1 MKKITSRFASVLT
14 RTLTA
19 ALILNL
25 LTGCSMAGSQGASA
39 SQNASK
45 SQNASESQDASASA
59 KTDAASDAKD
69 SASDASASGAA
80 VSGTSADSAE
90 NGISIRF
97 SNDGIT
103 AANDSGLSIDG
114 TSLTITAAGTYLLS
128 GSCEDGSVKV
138 QKGTTGVVLVLDGLT
153 LSSQTTAPLICAK
166 STEVTIE
173 AAAGTVNTLSDTE
186 ANNDGS
192 EDSNTENAVIKC
204 KDGSQVV
211 LCGTGELIL
220 RANGKNGIKSGA
232 STETEGDASLTIRE
246 LTLTIDAPVNDAVN
260 AESILNVESGTLE
273 ISAGDDAL
281 HSDGELNIGA
291 DGTDGPSISIT
302 SCYEGLEGTVV
313 NIFSG
318 DIDLQSTDDCINA
331 ANSDQPNGDFQI
343 NITGGSI
350 TASTSNGDGF
360 DSNGDLIISG
370 GSVAVWTANAADNE
384 PLDADGTVTISGG
397 TVLAAGESSGM
408 GIHLEASQPCV
419 IFSGDSSEGGGF
431 RQTALLTNGS
441 SFSILS
447 DDQTTLYS
455 AEAMCSASY
464 IIFSSPDLT
473 ESASCTLP
481 PKIRKQQAPHSPDP
495 FPPEW
500 DEEAAS
506 RALEIS
512 KKLTAKGLRENVRRA
527 ILPPGKGTDSSL
539 ATILPQGKTMNSP
552 KEIPQP
558 KKEMNSPTA
567 PKPIRQLQNDRKS
580 GWNPKTRVEA
590 IVLLPPLFHHYGK
603 MPLVIITKRAA
614 AFRQLLSDIR
624 FSIAFCDSTL
634 KLYLYASYAI
644 NHQ

>member
-1 MKKITSRFASVLT
+1 MKKTNGRFASALT
-14 RTLTA
+14 RTLAA

-25 LTGCSMAGSQGASA
+25 LTGCSMSGSQGASA
-39 SQNASK
+39 SQ
-45 SQNASESQDASASA
+45 D
-59 KTDAASDAKD
+59 
-69 SASDASASGAA
+69 ASGAA
-80 VSGTSADSAE
+80 KTDSASADSAKD
-90 NGISIRF
+90 GVSISF

-103 AANDSGLSIDG
+103 AADSPGLSIDG
-114 TSLTITAAGTYLLS
+114 TSLTITASGTYLLS

-153 LSSQTTAPLICAK
+153 LSSKATAPIICAK

-186 ANNDGS
+186 ANNDAS
-192 EDSNTENAVIKC
+192 TNSAAENAVIKC

-291 DGTDGPSISIT
+291 NGTDGPSISIT

-343 NITGGSI
+343 NITGGKI
-350 TASTSNGDGF
+350 TASASGGDGF
-360 DSNGDLIISG
+360 DSNGDLTISG

-419 IFSGDSSEGGGF
+419 IFGGDSSEGGFF
-431 RQTALLTNGS
+431 RQTALLTKEN

-455 AEAMCSASY
+455 AEAMCNASY

-473 ESASCTLP
+473 ESASCSLSSGDTETTSSA
-481 PKIRKQQAPHSPDP
+481 QSG
-495 FPPEW
+495 
-500 DEEAAS
+500 S
-506 RALEIS
+506 IS
-512 KKLTAKGLRENVRRA
+512 TGMG
-527 ILPPGKGTDSSL
+527 GKGGFKGFGDFKGFDGQRPEGERPEGNPPSGEGNGQKPGSNPPSGEENGQQPGGNPPSEESNKQPGGPQTD
-539 ATILPQGKTMNSP
+539 Q
-552 KEIPQP
+552 
-558 KKEMNSPTA
+558 TA
-567 PKPIRQLQNDRKS
+567 SK
-580 GWNPKTRVEA
+580 
-590 IVLLPPLFHHYGK
+590 
-603 MPLVIITKRAA
+603 
-614 AFRQLLSDIR
+614 
-624 FSIAFCDSTL
+624 
-634 KLYLYASYAI
+634 
-644 NHQ
+644 

>member
-1 MKKITSRFASVLT
+1 MKKINSRLSNSSPANSRFASALT
-14 RTLTA
+14 RTLAA

-25 LTGCSMAGSQGASA
+25 LTGCSMSGSQGASA
-39 SQNASK
+39 SQD
-45 SQNASESQDASASA
+45 ASESQNASASA
-59 KTDAASDAKD
+59 KTNAA
-69 SASDASASGAA
+69 
-80 VSGTSADSAE
+80 SADSAKD
-90 NGISIRF
+90 GVSISF

-103 AANDSGLSIDG
+103 AADDSGLSIDG
-114 TSLTITAAGTYLLS
+114 TSLTITASGTYLLS
-128 GSCEDGSVKV
+128 GSCENGSVKV
-138 QKGTTGVVLVLDGLT
+138 QKGTIGVVLVLDGLT
-153 LSSQTTAPLICAK
+153 LSSQTTAPIICAK

-192 EDSNTENAVIKC
+192 DDSNTENNNANGSDSETVTTNDASTNSAAENAVIKC

-331 ANSDQPNGDFQI
+331 ADSDQPNGDFQI
-343 NITGGSI
+343 NITGGKI
-350 TASTSNGDGF
+350 TASASDGDGF
-360 DSNGDLIISG
+360 DSNGDL
-370 GSVAVWTANAADNE
+370 
-384 PLDADGTVTISGG
+384 TISGG

-419 IFSGDSSEGGGF
+419 IFSGDSSEGGFF
-431 RQTALLTNGS
+431 RQTALLTKES
-441 SFSILS
+441 SFSILA

-473 ESASCTLP
+473 ESASCSLSSGDTETTSSAQSGSISTGMGGKGGFGGFGDFKGFDGQRPEGERPEGNP
-481 PKIRKQQAPHSPDP
+481 PSGEGNGQQPGGN
-495 FPPEW
+495 PPSGDGNEQPGGNPPSG
-500 DEEAAS
+500 DGNEQPEGPQTDQT
-506 RALEIS
+506 
-512 KKLTAKGLRENVRRA
+512 TAK
-527 ILPPGKGTDSSL
+527 
-539 ATILPQGKTMNSP
+539 
-552 KEIPQP
+552 
-558 KKEMNSPTA
+558 
-567 PKPIRQLQNDRKS
+567 
-580 GWNPKTRVEA
+580 
-590 IVLLPPLFHHYGK
+590 
-603 MPLVIITKRAA
+603 
-614 AFRQLLSDIR
+614 
-624 FSIAFCDSTL
+624 
-634 KLYLYASYAI
+634 
-644 NHQ
+644 

>member
-1 MKKITSRFASVLT
+1 MKKINDRFASVLT
-14 RTLTA
+14 WTLAA

-25 LTGCSMAGSQGASA
+25 LTGCSMSGSQGASA
-39 SQNASK
+39 SQ
-45 SQNASESQDASASA
+45 DASGAA
-59 KTDAASDAKD
+59 KTDAASDAEG
-69 SASDASASGAA
+69 SASDASASGSAA
-80 VSGTSADSAE
+80 SGSAADSAKD
-90 NGISIRF
+90 GVSISF

-103 AANDSGLSIDG
+103 AADSPGLSIDG

-153 LSSQTTAPLICAK
+153 LSSQTTAPIICAK

-192 EDSNTENAVIKC
+192 DNSSTENNNAEGSDSETVTTNDASSNSAAENAVIKC

-220 RANGKNGIKSGA
+220 QANGKNGIKSGA

-246 LTLTIDAPVNDAVN
+246 LALTIDAPVNDAVN

-331 ANSDQPNGDFQI
+331 ADSDQPNGDFQI
-343 NITGGSI
+343 NITGGKI
-350 TASTSNGDGF
+350 TASASDGDGF
-360 DSNGDLIISG
+360 DSNGDLTISG

-419 IFSGDSSEGGGF
+419 IFGGDSSEGGFF
-431 RQTALLTNGS
+431 RQTALLTKEN

-473 ESASCTLP
+473 ESASCTLSSGDTETTSSA
-481 PKIRKQQAPHSPDP
+481 QSG
-495 FPPEW
+495 
-500 DEEAAS
+500 S
-506 RALEIS
+506 IS
-512 KKLTAKGLRENVRRA
+512 TGMG
-527 ILPPGKGTDSSL
+527 GKGGFGGFGDFKGFDGQRPEGERPEGNPPSGEGNGQQSGGNPPSGENNEQPGGSQTD
-539 ATILPQGKTMNSP
+539 Q
-552 KEIPQP
+552 
-558 KKEMNSPTA
+558 TA
-567 PKPIRQLQNDRKS
+567 SK
-580 GWNPKTRVEA
+580 
-590 IVLLPPLFHHYGK
+590 
-603 MPLVIITKRAA
+603 
-614 AFRQLLSDIR
+614 
-624 FSIAFCDSTL
+624 
-634 KLYLYASYAI
+634 
-644 NHQ
+644 

>member
-1 MKKITSRFASVLT
+1 MKKTNGRLASVLT
-14 RTLTA
+14 RTLAA

-25 LTGCSMAGSQGASA
+25 LTGCSMSGSQGASA
-39 SQNASK
+39 SR
-45 SQNASESQDASASA
+45 DASGAA
-59 KTDAASDAKD
+59 KTDAASDAED
-69 SASDASASGAA
+69 SASDASASG
-80 VSGTSADSAE
+80 SSADSAKD
-90 NGISIRF
+90 GVSISF

-103 AANDSGLSIDG
+103 AADSSGLSIDG
-114 TSLTITAAGTYLLS
+114 TSLTITASGTYLLS

-153 LSSQTTAPLICAK
+153 LSSQTTAPIICAK

-192 EDSNTENAVIKC
+192 DNSSTENNNAEGSDSETVTSIDASTNSAAENAVIKC

-220 RANGKNGIKSGA
+220 QANGKNGIKSGA

-331 ANSDQPNGDFQI
+331 ADSDQPNGDFQI
-343 NITGGSI
+343 NITGGKI
-350 TASTSNGDGF
+350 TASASDGDGF
-360 DSNGDLIISG
+360 DSNGDLTISG

-431 RQTALLTNGS
+431 RQTALLTKGS

-447 DDQTTLYS
+447 DDQSTLYS

-473 ESASCTLP
+473 ESASCTLSSGDTETTSSA
-481 PKIRKQQAPHSPDP
+481 QSG
-495 FPPEW
+495 
-500 DEEAAS
+500 S
-506 RALEIS
+506 IS
-512 KKLTAKGLRENVRRA
+512 TGMG
-527 ILPPGKGTDSSL
+527 GKGGFGGFGDFKDFDGQRPEGERPEGNPPSGEGNGQQPGGNPPSVKSNEQPEGPQTDQTTS
-539 ATILPQGKTMNSP
+539 K
-552 KEIPQP
+552 
-558 KKEMNSPTA
+558 
-567 PKPIRQLQNDRKS
+567 
-580 GWNPKTRVEA
+580 
-590 IVLLPPLFHHYGK
+590 
-603 MPLVIITKRAA
+603 
-614 AFRQLLSDIR
+614 
-624 FSIAFCDSTL
+624 
-634 KLYLYASYAI
+634 
-644 NHQ
+644 

>member
-1 MKKITSRFASVLT
+1 MKKITGRFASVLT

-25 LTGCSMAGSQGASA
+25 LTGCSMSGSQGASA
-39 SQNASK
+39 SQNASE
-45 SQNASESQDASASA
+45 SQDASESQGASESQDASASV

-90 NGISIRF
+90 DGISIRF

-103 AANDSGLSIDG
+103 AAGDSGLSIDG

-138 QKGTTGVVLVLDGLT
+138 QKGTTGVALVLDGLT
-153 LSSQTTAPLICAK
+153 LSSQTTAPIMCAK

-192 EDSNTENAVIKC
+192 NDSNTENNNAEGNDPETESGNDASSNSTAENAVIKC
-204 KDGSQVV
+204 KNGSQVV

-220 RANGKNGIKSGA
+220 QANGKNGIKSGA

-331 ANSDQPNGDFQI
+331 ADSDQPNGDFQI

-408 GIHLEASQPCV
+408 VIHLEASQPCV
-419 IFSGDSSEGGGF
+419 IFSGASSESGGF

-455 AEAMCSASY
+455 AEAMCSVSY

-473 ESASCTLP
+473 ESGSCTLSSEDTETTSSA
-481 PKIRKQQAPHSPDP
+481 QSG
-495 FPPEW
+495 
-500 DEEAAS
+500 S
-506 RALEIS
+506 IS
-512 KKLTAKGLRENVRRA
+512 TGMGRRGGSKGLEDFKKIDGQRPERKRPEGNPPSGERNGQQPGGNPPSGENNEQPEGN
-527 ILPPGKGTDSSL
+527 PPTEEGNEQPDSSQIDQ
-539 ATILPQGKTMNSP
+539 ATSK
-552 KEIPQP
+552 
-558 KKEMNSPTA
+558 
-567 PKPIRQLQNDRKS
+567 
-580 GWNPKTRVEA
+580 
-590 IVLLPPLFHHYGK
+590 
-603 MPLVIITKRAA
+603 
-614 AFRQLLSDIR
+614 
-624 FSIAFCDSTL
+624 
-634 KLYLYASYAI
+634 
-644 NHQ
+644 

>member
-1 MKKITSRFASVLT
+1 MKKITGRFASVLT

-25 LTGCSMAGSQGASA
+25 LTGCSMSGSQGASA
-39 SQNASK
+39 SQNASEF
-45 SQNASESQDASASA
+45 QNASESQDASASA

-69 SASDASASGAA
+69 SASDVSASGAA

-103 AANDSGLSIDG
+103 TADDSGLSIDG

-128 GSCEDGSVKV
+128 GNCEDGSVKV
-138 QKGTTGVVLVLDGLT
+138 QKGTTGVVLALDGLT

-173 AAAGTVNTLSDTE
+173 AAAGTINMLSDTE

-220 RANGKNGIKSGA
+220 QANGKNGIKSGA

-331 ANSDQPNGDFQI
+331 ADSDQPNGDFQI

-350 TASTSNGDGF
+350 TASASNGDGF

-473 ESASCTLP
+473 ESASCTLSSEDTETTSSA
-481 PKIRKQQAPHSPDP
+481 QSG
-495 FPPEW
+495 
-500 DEEAAS
+500 S
-506 RALEIS
+506 IS
-512 KKLTAKGLRENVRRA
+512 TGMGRRGGSKGLEDFKKNDGQRPEGKRSEGNPPSGERNGQQPGGNPPSGEN
-527 ILPPGKGTDSSL
+527 
-539 ATILPQGKTMNSP
+539 N
-552 KEIPQP
+552 EQP
-558 KKEMNSPTA
+558 E
-567 PKPIRQLQNDRKS
+567 
-580 GWNPKTRVEA
+580 GNPKTEEGNEQ
-590 IVLLPPLFHHYGK
+590 P
-603 MPLVIITKRAA
+603 
-614 AFRQLLSDIR
+614 
-624 FSIAFCDSTL
+624 DSSQTDQTT
-634 KLYLYASYAI
+634 AE
-644 NHQ
+644 